1 MKHRQESGVD
11 HSRWLIALPLIAWA
25 GNALYALGEPHGWIK
40 EYSPALVASALI
52 AYVILHG
59 RQRYGWHVLGR
70 FVLIVFAIAWIF
82 ETMSVITGFPFG
94 NYHYTEVMAPY
105 LWHVPVFVLPAYA
118 LMGYASWSLA
128 TLLLQRRDAT
138 PDLLTCLLAPL
149 LAAAAMTA
157 WDLSM
162 DPLRAT
168 FEGRWIW
175 LDGGAHLGV
184 PTSNY
189 FGWFG
194 VTWLMFQSFAAYLW
208 WRSERCL
215 PKPVQSR
222 IYWAS
227 VPLAYSAFAGE
238 YLLNP
243 FVGTASQEMVLIN
256 HAFAPAHALFTQ
268 VAWLCG
274 VTMIPLALLG
284 LAVALWPKPQW
295 QLEEP
300 RERTTAMVAKR
311 TGQ

>member
-1 MKHRQESGVD
+1 MRPRQESDGEA
-11 HSRWLIALPLIAWA
+11 SRWLIALPLVAWA
-25 GNALYALGEPHGWIK
+25 GNALYALGELQGWIK

-52 AYVILHG
+52 AYVALHG

-94 NYHYTEVMAPY
+94 NYHYTEIMAPY

-128 TLLLQRRDAT
+128 TLLLQRRDAR
-138 PDLLTCLLAPL
+138 PDLVTCLLAPI

-168 FEGRWIW
+168 YEGRWIW
-175 LDGGAHLGV
+175 LDGGAHLGI

-189 FGWFG
+189 FGWFA
-194 VTWLMFQSFAAYLW
+194 VTWLMFQGFAAYLY
-208 WRSERCL
+208 RRPARGM
-215 PKPVQSR
+215 PKPVR
-222 IYWAS
+222 ARMYWVS

-243 FVGTASQEMVLIN
+243 FVGAASQENVLIN
-256 HAFAPAHALFTQ
+256 HASVPAGALFAQ
-268 VAWLCG
+268 VAWLCA
-274 VTMIPLALLG
+274 VTMIPLAVLG
-284 LAVALWPKPQW
+284 LAAALWPRTIGNG
-295 QLEEP
+295 LTRVREELS
-300 RERTTAMVAKR
+300 
-311 TGQ
+311 